1 MPFNLSPLLIASVP
15 FFPLPSLLKLLDF
28 LEYHPYAFIPLIQ
41 RSLEF
46 AVSYIFTPAGEGV
59 TFERFIVQCM
69 NLIKMIV
76 KNEAYKPAKNID
88 GKI

>member
-1 MPFNLSPLLIASVP
+1 MQ
-15 FFPLPSLLKLLDF
+15 LLDF
-28 LEYHPYAFIPLIQ
+28 LEYHPYPFIPLIQ

-46 AVSYIFTPAGEGV
+46 AVTYVFTPVGEGV

-76 KNEAYKPAKNID
+76 KNDSYKPAKNID
-88 GKI
+88 GKTWMLLGKELWGTESKGWMK